1 MSWSLS
7 ITHMAISDQVIMY
20 NISITGPQG
29 ELCFE
34 ATKSLTIK
42 CNLQ

>member
-1 MSWSLS
+1 MSWSHS

-20 NISITGPQG
+20 NISIAGPQG
-29 ELCFE
+29 EKCFE